1 MIWEGRR
8 SFSLPTFLVR
18 FAVRV
23 GVRVHF
29 VLQQRVE
36 AARGGVVRLVLQDQ
50 LAVLQR
56 LGVLVPHDR

>member
-1 MIWEGRR
+1 MGNAVE
-8 SFSLPTFLVR
+8 SCDTFLVR

-50 LAVLQR
+50 LAILQR